1 MTSNRIRNIWNN
13 ALPLGEAWIAFAS
26 TQAREQLKIL
36 PTGIEKMQNQL
47 EKSTEILDFLL
58 AASAGYSA
66 RDERTKFTNELQE
79 ELLDKLFN
87 SELLAFGYRQKPS
100 ESRGPVQID
109 PNFFECPDTDW
120 EGNTAEFNDKKYR
133 TIRIAN
139 PKDLMAHQ
147 KPKTGRPTSGPVI
160 NAAINRLMKSNL
172 EFCNLDRLIA
182 CEEIRKSI
190 GQQSK
195 RGNGLSDKNLEKY
208 IIEHC
213 GRRRIPN

>member
-1 MTSNRIRNIWNN
+1 MGGLPYN
-13 ALPLGEAWIAFAS
+13 A
-26 TQAREQLKIL
+26 RV
-36 PTGIEKMQNQL
+36 
-47 EKSTEILDFLL
+47 
-58 AASAGYSA
+58 
-66 RDERTKFTNELQE
+66 ERTKFTNELQE

-87 SELLAFGYRQKPS
+87 SDLLAFGYRQKLS
-100 ESRGPVQID
+100 ESRGPVQIE
-109 PNFFECPDTDW
+109 PNFFEYPEIDW
-120 EGNTAEFNDKKYR
+120 DGNTAEFNDRKYL

-160 NAAINRLMKSNL
+160 NAAINRLIKSNI
-172 EFCNLDRLIA
+172 EFCNLARSIA

-208 IIEHC
+208 ILKNC
-213 GRRRIPN
+213 GRRRISN